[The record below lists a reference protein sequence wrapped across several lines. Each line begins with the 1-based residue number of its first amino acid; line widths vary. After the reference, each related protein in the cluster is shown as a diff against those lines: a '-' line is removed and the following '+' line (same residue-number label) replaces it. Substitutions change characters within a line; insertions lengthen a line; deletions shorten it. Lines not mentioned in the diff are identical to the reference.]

1 VKISHSMNLGE
12 LAARMGSV
20 ATEDEALA
28 MRELLA
34 ERYDG
39 EDTAEI
45 GERDWICLL
54 ELVTEPED
62 QNEYEIHGY
71 SVRMTEDQATAWN
84 DGDLSAETLKGAVIS
99 PNADDWV
106 DLWSA
111 INDDGGSVTPL
122 SDELNGYP
130 ANLIR

>member
-12 LAARMGSV
+12 LAARMGQIT
-20 ATEDEALA
+20 TEDEARA

-34 ERYDG
+34 ERYGG
-39 EDTAEI
+39 EETAEI
-45 GERDWICLL
+45 GERDWIRLL

-62 QNEYEIHGY
+62 PNEYEIHGY

-99 PNADDWV
+99 PDSDCWV
-106 DLWSA
+106 GLWSA
-111 INDDGGSVTPL
+111 INGDGNVTPL
-122 SDELNGYP
+122 ADDLNGYP